1 MNVENGNYKFVKRH
15 EFNKT
20 KSLYIIY
27 SPQTFKLRPR
37 DNILLDLK
45 IKVNAPESLQA
56 WINLLPCFK
65 EAGFAVEDHNWA
77 ANKLKDE
84 TIQLNILNKNFY
96 NTFTIKKD
104 QELGYMFLLGQR
116 FNEKSILNILL
127 LGKITNCFLFCT
139 PHEMDMYF
147 FQASLLI

>member
-1 MNVENGNYKFVKRH
+1 MNVEIGNYKFVKRH
-15 EFNKT
+15 EFKKT
-20 KSLYIIY
+20 KLLYIIY

-96 NTFTIKKD
+96 NTCTIKKD
-104 QELGYMFLLGQR
+104 QELGYMFLLGQ
-116 FNEKSILNILL
+116 
-127 LGKITNCFLFCT
+127 
-139 PHEMDMYF
+139 
-147 FQASLLI
+147 